1 MKVKITSEEYLK
13 NYQKNKEL
21 CLGYWGKG
29 TFSLGFLGSEVDR
42 LKKLNKQMEENC
54 KTTTKIDAITYGGLK
69 HKVEVKTITLSE
81 EYKNNKQLVLALE
94 FIIEILVHKNSS
106 ILTDCELDLLDEQP
120 IITLTNFEFT
130 DEEVLLFAKE
140 KGLVY

>member
-1 MKVKITSEEYLK
+1 MKVKISNETFLNEYQECK
-13 NYQKNKEL
+13 DL
-21 CLGYWGKG
+21 CLKCYGKG

-81 EYKNNKQLVLALE
+81 EYKKNKELILALE
-94 FIIEILVHKNSS
+94 FIIEILVFKNLP
-106 ILTDCELDLLDEQP
+106 ILNHYELGIIDEQP
-120 IITLTNFEFT
+120 NITLTDFEFT
-130 DEEVLLFAKE
+130 DEEVLKFATE
-140 KGLVY
+140 KGFVY